1 VTHTMTKYVIITP
14 ARDEQAQIEKT
25 ILAVSGQTIRP
36 AQWIVVNDGSSDKTG
51 EILDRAAQTY
61 PWITVVHRSNR
72 GFRQAGGG
80 VIAAFNEG
88 YGHLNCPDW
97 EFVVKLDAD
106 LSFGRDYIEQCFAEF
121 QKDPRLGISGGG
133 IYHME
138 NGALKLESSPAFH
151 VRGATKIYRRACW
164 EQLGGLVV
172 APGWDTIDEVKA
184 NMLGWCTRSFPDLA
198 VSHHRFTGSADG
210 AWKDSVKNGF
220 ANYVTGYHPLFMLF
234 KCIRRL
240 GTRPIFIGSLGLAWG
255 FLKGYVKRTPQV
267 QDATLIRYTR
277 TQQLRRLLLQ
287 PSIWK

>member
-1 VTHTMTKYVIITP
+1 MTKYAIITP
-14 ARDEQAQIEKT
+14 VRDEEAHIGKT
-25 ILAVSGQTIRP
+25 ILAVSSQTILP
-36 AQWIVVNDGSSDKTG
+36 AEWIVVDDGSTDKTG

-88 YGHLNCPDW
+88 YARLRCVDW
-97 EFVVKLDAD
+97 QFVVKLDAD
-106 LSFGRDYIEQCFAEF
+106 LSFTRDYFERCFAKFE
-121 QKDPRLGISGGG
+121 KDPTLGIGGGG

-138 NGALKLESSPAFH
+138 NGAVKLEPSPAFH
-151 VRGATKIYRRACW
+151 VRGATKIYRRDCW
-164 EQLGGLVV
+164 QKLGGLVV

-184 NMLGWCTRSFPDLA
+184 NMLGWRTRSFPDL
-198 VSHHRFTGSADG
+198 VVLHHRFTGSADG

-234 KCIRRL
+234 KCLRRL
-240 GTRPIFIGSLGLAWG
+240 GTRPFVVGSLGLAWG
-255 FLKGYVKRTPQV
+255 FLKGYFKRAPQV

-287 PSIWK
+287 ESIWK